1 MQTQTK
7 ERPAAAAVEQPAG
20 VAMTAPVQTPIT
32 IVDTGDVPSFI
43 RERDNEAMLAAFMG
57 EVVNT
62 WFYEIEIGG
71 KKIEGVG
78 VIGAEAF
85 QRIQAERGCPI
96 TVVPYGINIHEA
108 TQNDERG
115 VRATIT
121 MRDARTRRESI
132 GTAFYP
138 HYFVKRNGER
148 KFDDKADRKALSVA
162 KRNAILDLVPQEE
175 ILAVLKS
182 RKQLIAANQKRIDEM
197 AERAIAAAPVATIAA
212 PAKRGDSVG
221 DPYGDDARLQTARRP
236 RADAQQAATRKP
248 GPKATDEQIETLLD
262 LIEEPLVNAKTKEA
276 VAERLKSGVSQDTA
290 AKWISDIREFIAE
303 QGAAGGD
310 TLPLTT

>member
-1 MQTQTK
+1 MTQTQTK
-7 ERPAAAAVEQPAG
+7 ERSAIADAAAPS
-20 VAMTAPVQTPIT
+20 VAMTTQIQAPVAIIDSADIPA
-32 IVDTGDVPSFI
+32 FI

-57 EVVNT
+57 EVVST
-62 WFYEIEIGG
+62 WFYELEISG

-96 TVVPYGINIHEA
+96 TVVPYGVNINEA

-175 ILAVLKS
+175 ILAVLKA
-182 RKQLIAANQKRIDEM
+182 RKFLIAQNQKRIEEM
-197 AERAIAAAPVATIAA
+197 TQRAIAAAPEVASMA
-212 PAKRGDSVG
+212 PAKRGDIPG
-221 DPYGDDARLQTARRP
+221 DPYNTPLPASHHTAAEP
-236 RADAQQAATRKP
+236 AATVRKV
-248 GPKATDEQIETLLD
+248 GPKATEEQVENLLD
-262 LIEEPLVNAKTKEA
+262 LIEDPSVNGVTREA
-276 VAERLKSGVSQDTA
+276 VSRGLKIGLSQDHAQRYIDQLREWITA
-290 AKWISDIREFIAE
+290 QTKDDVLPL
-303 QGAAGGD
+303 AAGR
-310 TLPLTT
+310 